1 MSAAGAVVSDTEQS
15 AETLARWTWC
25 GVIFS
30 LLGVQILISGVA
42 VFLATSD
49 PSNVIVEGYYE
60 QALSWDEHRLTQ
72 AKSDSLGWKSKVIFE
87 KSPGLLE
94 KPRLEIA
101 LLDASRQPVAACQME
116 GELFHHAR
124 AGDVYKV
131 RFVETRP
138 GHYAALVPIQQP
150 GLWELSLV
158 AAGTAGSF
166 QEKQQFVLKDSG
178 EFQKV
183 ESVSDS
189 ISKVKK

>member
-1 MSAAGAVVSDTEQS
+1 MSAAGTLMSDTEQS

-25 GVIFS
+25 GVIFA

-60 QALSWDEHRLTQ
+60 RALSWDEQRLTQ
-72 AKSDSLGWKSKVIFE
+72 SNSDSLGWQSQVTFE
-87 KSPGLLE
+87 KTAELLS
-94 KPRLEIA
+94 KPRLELA
-101 LLDASRQPVAACQME
+101 LLDPTGNPVEACQVE

-124 AGDVYKV
+124 AGDVFKI

-138 GHYAALVPIQQP
+138 GHYASLVPMQRA

-166 QEKQQFVLKDSG
+166 QEKQQFLLKDSG

-183 ESVSDS
+183 QSGSKS
-189 ISKVKK
+189 ISKVEE